1 MPDVTHM
8 YLYRGVEGKTNKE
21 IRERFSELKKISL
34 EDGAKDVKLELICYG
49 EHTGHW
55 VFSQIF
61 NNGAEYGAAMDK
73 WSARW
78 SSDSESGLMHRWKN
92 DNCIDLIAI
101 SGTYEEVLA

>member
-34 EDGAKDVKLELICYG
+34 EDGAKAVKLELICYG
-49 EHTGHW
+49 EHTGDW

-61 NNGAEYGAAMDK
+61 NNGTEYGAAMDK

-78 SSDSESGLMHRWKN
+78 SSDSESQLMHRWKN
-92 DNCIDLIAI
+92 HNCIELIAI
-101 SGTYEEVLA
+101 SGTYEEVI